1 MSAYLP
7 SILALAAAFMFA
19 VSAHIQNIGL
29 DGKNAQTASFVII
42 VTTAAMFWLAAPF
55 FVGTSDWWTTATLLF
70 AASGLLRPTLS
81 ISLWT
86 HGIRLLGPTL
96 NAGIGAIGP
105 IFTAI
110 AAYVIVGEKMTVP
123 IAIGTA
129 AVATGIFVASFRG
142 NTSITSWPWWA
153 ILLPMVAELLRAIA
167 HSITKV
173 GFEEV
178 PDPFFAALM
187 ATTVGAVTLSI
198 RFLAEGRKPDFHSP
212 GMKWFILTG
221 VITSV
226 AFFTLNIALEI
237 GKVIT
242 VIPIVAV
249 SPIFAMLLGLLVF
262 RKETIT
268 WRTIVTVALVVP
280 GVVLVSLTR

>member
-1 MSAYLP
+1 MGAYLP
-7 SILALAAAFMFA
+7 SILALTSAFMFA
-19 VSAHIQNIGL
+19 VSAHVQNAGL

-42 VTTAAMFWLAAPF
+42 VTTAAMFWLAAPV
-55 FVGTSDWWTTATLLF
+55 FVETTNWWSTATFLF

-96 NAGIGAIGP
+96 NSGIGAVGP

-110 AAYVIVGEKMTVP
+110 AAYVIVGEEMTLP

-129 AVATGIFVASFRG
+129 AVVAGIFVASFRG
-142 NTSITSWPWWA
+142 KRSVTSWPWWA
-153 ILLPMVAELLRAIA
+153 ILLPMAAELLRAIA

-173 GFEEV
+173 GFDQV

-187 ATTVGAVTLSI
+187 ATTVGAITLSL
-198 RFLAEGRKPDFHSP
+198 RFLAEGRKPDLTTP
-212 GMKWFILTG
+212 GLKWFVLTG

-226 AFFTLNIALEI
+226 AFFMLNIALEI

-242 VIPIVAV
+242 VIPLVAI
-249 SPIFAMLLGLLVF
+249 SPIFAMLLGLFVF
-262 RKETIT
+262 GKETIT
-268 WRTIVTVALVVP
+268 WRTFVTIGLVVP
-280 GVVLVSLTR
+280 GVLLVSLSR

>member
-7 SILALAAAFMFA
+7 SILALAAAFLFA
-19 VSAHIQNIGL
+19 VSAHVQNIGL

-42 VTTAAMFWLAAPF
+42 VTTAAMFWLAAPI
-55 FVGTSDWWTTATLLF
+55 FVETTNWWTTATLLF

-96 NAGIGAIGP
+96 NSGIGAIGP

-110 AAYVIVGEKMTVP
+110 AAYVIVGEQMTPP
-123 IAIGTA
+123 IAVGTA
-129 AVATGIFVASFRG
+129 LVVAGIFVASVRG
-142 NTSITSWPWWA
+142 RSSIRSWPWWA
-153 ILLPMVAELLRAIA
+153 ILLPMAAELLRAIA

-173 GFEEV
+173 GFDEV

-187 ATTVGAVTLSI
+187 ATTVGAVTLST
-198 RFLAEGRKPDFHSP
+198 RFLAEGRKPDFRTP
-212 GMKWFILTG
+212 GLKWFVLTG

-226 AFFTLNIALEI
+226 AFFILNIALEI

-242 VIPIVAV
+242 VIPIVAI
-249 SPIFAMLLGLLVF
+249 SPVFAMLLGLLVF
-262 RKETIT
+262 GKETIT
-268 WRTIVTVALVVP
+268 WRTFVTIALVVP
-280 GVVLVSLTR
+280 GVVLVSLSR

>member
-7 SILALAAAFMFA
+7 SILALVAAFLFA
-19 VSAHIQNIGL
+19 VSAHVQNIGL

-42 VTTAAMFWLAAPF
+42 VTTAAMFWLAAPV
-55 FVGTSDWWTTATLLF
+55 FVETTNWWTTATFLF

-81 ISLWT
+81 VSLWT

-96 NAGIGAIGP
+96 NSGIGAIGP

-110 AAYVIVGEKMTVP
+110 AAYVIVGEQMTVS

-129 AVATGIFVASFRG
+129 AVVAGIFVASFHG
-142 NTSITSWPWWA
+142 KSSVKSWPWWA
-153 ILLPMVAELLRAIA
+153 ILLPMAAELLRAIA

-173 GFEEV
+173 GFDEV

-187 ATTVGAVTLSI
+187 ATTVGAVALSI
-198 RFLAEGRKPDFHSP
+198 RFLVEGRKPDFQTL

-226 AFFTLNIALEI
+226 AFFILNIALEI

-242 VIPIVAV
+242 VIPIVSI
-249 SPIFAMLLGLLVF
+249 SPIFAMLLGLF
-262 RKETIT
+262 FFGKETIT
-268 WRTIVTVALVVP
+268 WRTFVTIALVVP
-280 GVVLVSLTR
+280 GVVLVSLSR

>member
-1 MSAYLP
+1 MSANLP
-7 SILALAAAFMFA
+7 SILALAAAFLFA
-19 VSAHIQNIGL
+19 ISAHVQNIGL
-29 DGKNAQTASFVII
+29 DRKNAETASFVII

-55 FVGTSDWWTTATLLF
+55 FVKTTNWWTTGTLLF

-81 ISLWT
+81 VSLWT

-96 NAGIGAIGP
+96 NSSIGAIGP

-110 AAYVIVGEKMTVP
+110 TAYVIVGERMTLP

-129 AVATGIFVASFRG
+129 AVVGGIFVASFR
-142 NTSITSWPWWA
+142 SKSSLRSWPWWA
-153 ILLPMVAELLRAIA
+153 ILLPMAAELLRAIA

-173 GFEEV
+173 GFDEV

-187 ATTVGAVTLSI
+187 ATTVGAITLSI
-198 RFLAEGRKPDFHSP
+198 RLLVEGRKPDFRTH

-221 VITSV
+221 LITSV
-226 AFFTLNIALEI
+226 AFFILNIALEI

-242 VIPIVAV
+242 VIPIVAI
-249 SPIFAMLLGLLVF
+249 SPVFAMLLGLFVF
-262 RKETIT
+262 GKETIT

-280 GVVLVSLTR
+280 GVVLVSLSQ

>member
-7 SILALAAAFMFA
+7 SILALASAILFA

-29 DGKNAQTASFVII
+29 NQKNAQTASFVII
-42 VTTAAMFWLAAPF
+42 ATTAAVFWLAAPF
-55 FVGTSDWWTTATLLF
+55 FVETTNWWTTATVLF

-81 ISLWT
+81 VSLWT

-96 NAGIGAIGP
+96 NSGIGAIGP

-110 AAYVIVGEKMTVP
+110 AAYIIVGEEMTVA

-129 AVATGIFVASFRG
+129 AVVAGIVVASYRG
-142 NTSITSWPWWA
+142 KASAGSWPWWA
-153 ILLPMVAELLRAIA
+153 IFLPMSAELLRAIA
-167 HSITKV
+167 HSMTKV
-173 GFEEV
+173 GFDEV
-178 PDPFFAALM
+178 PAPFFAALVS
-187 ATTVGAVTLSI
+187 TTVGALTLSI
-198 RFLAEGRKPDFHSP
+198 RFLAEGRRPDFQSA

-226 AFFTLNIALEI
+226 AFFILNIALEL

-242 VIPIVAV
+242 VIPIIAT
-249 SPIFAMLLGLLVF
+249 SPIFAMLLGLFVF
-262 RKETIT
+262 GKETIT
-268 WRTIVTVALVVP
+268 WRTFVTIALVVA
-280 GVVLVSLTR
+280 GVLLVSLSR